1 MPVWTGGADSFTSFW
16 LADLTA
22 NAMDGTSAQHG
33 NAASAGGRI
42 LDGFSQVSAW
52 RGGTADPL
60 FAEGWIDAG
69 ATPEAVVFRVGQV
82 EEAYPAFA
90 GGRVKRTGFGD
101 VGHGVN
107 VTEKVPTGV
116 YMSYI
121 VPLKVMENGLHE

>member
-1 MPVWTGGADSFTSFW
+1 
-16 LADLTA
+16 
-22 NAMDGTSAQHG
+22 MDGTSAQHG

-42 LDGFSQVSAW
+42 LDGFAEVSAW

-60 FAEGWIDAG
+60 LAEGWIDAG
-69 ATPEAVVFRVGQV
+69 ASPKAVVFRVGQV
-82 EEAYPAFA
+82 EETHSAFA
-90 GGRVKRTGFGD
+90 GGWVERTGF
-101 VGHGVN
+101 VGVCHGVN